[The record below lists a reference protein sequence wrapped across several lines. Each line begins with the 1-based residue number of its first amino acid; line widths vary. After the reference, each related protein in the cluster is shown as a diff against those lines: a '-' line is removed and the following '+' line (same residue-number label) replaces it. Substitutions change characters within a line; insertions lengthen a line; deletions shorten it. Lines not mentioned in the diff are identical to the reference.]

1 MAAPITG
8 VAAYCGHCGT
18 AFGPR
23 AAFCPK
29 CGFPRST
36 VPTAVPTVA
45 PGWAYPVVPV
55 APTRAGARRLSS
67 WGFLLTAALLLGAL
81 VSIGTALLVSQ
92 TPTTTYCHFSCGPDL
107 GPRLVDQTAYRSSEF
122 GYRVGYESPFKLGSQ
137 SSSGVEL
144 NADADNFMNFSAA
157 SGTDVNAALQKAVS
171 GLNTNEFQ
179 DLHSISTAVAGA
191 EIGYVPGAGEAF
203 SATFVDPGSN
213 FSEPV
218 SVVAMAASQANL
230 TISVLAVGSQD
241 MANYE
246 NLPLGFKYGPFFDFE
261 VSNTAWPGQA

>member
-1 MAAPITG
+1 
-8 VAAYCGHCGT
+8 
-18 AFGPR
+18 
-23 AAFCPK
+23 
-29 CGFPRST
+29 
-36 VPTAVPTVA
+36 
-45 PGWAYPVVPV
+45 
-55 APTRAGARRLSS
+55 
-67 WGFLLTAALLLGAL
+67 
-81 VSIGTALLVSQ
+81 
-92 TPTTTYCHFSCGPDL
+92 
-107 GPRLVDQTAYRSSEF
+107 
-122 GYRVGYESPFKLGSQ
+122 
-137 SSSGVEL
+137 VEL